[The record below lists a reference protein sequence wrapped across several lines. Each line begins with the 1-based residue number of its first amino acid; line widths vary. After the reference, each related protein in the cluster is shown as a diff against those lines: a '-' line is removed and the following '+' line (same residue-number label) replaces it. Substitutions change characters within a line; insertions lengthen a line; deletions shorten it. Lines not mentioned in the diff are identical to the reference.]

1 MWKFAVL
8 IKTKFKYVLNCRA
21 VDIKSRVEKHFLLM
35 FLGKL
40 KEKDRLIEK
49 NHICE
54 NA

>member
-21 VDIKSRVEKHFLLM
+21 VDIKSRDFLLM